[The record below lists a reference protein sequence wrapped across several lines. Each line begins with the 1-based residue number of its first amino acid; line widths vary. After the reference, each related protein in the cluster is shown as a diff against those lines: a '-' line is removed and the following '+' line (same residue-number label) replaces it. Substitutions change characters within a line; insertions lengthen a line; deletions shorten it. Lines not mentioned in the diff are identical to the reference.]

1 MGLPT
6 PSPRSVAGLLINE
19 GIFGGSQSEPSP
31 DDVARLRRRFDE
43 AMAALH
49 ACDRAHRLSMGR
61 RPAALIYRLV
71 CVDEDARD
79 WPDDDIGNLR
89 VGLNALAG
97 VFRLKAA

>member
-6 PSPRSVAGLLINE
+6 PSRRSAAGRLINE
-19 GIFGGSQSEPSP
+19 GEFGGSESEPSP
-31 DDVARLRRRFDE
+31 KDVARLRRRFDD
-43 AMAALH
+43 AMAVLD

-71 CVDEDARD
+71 CVDEDAGD
-79 WPDDDIGNLR
+79 WLDDDIGNLR

-97 VFRLKAA
+97 VFRLKVS

>member
-1 MGLPT
+1 
-6 PSPRSVAGLLINE
+6 VAGLLINE
-19 GIFGGSQSEPSP
+19 GIFGGSDYEPSA

-43 AMAALH
+43 AMAALD

-89 VGLNALAG
+89 LGLNALAG
-97 VFRLKAA
+97 VFRLRAA

>member
-1 MGLPT
+1 
-6 PSPRSVAGLLINE
+6 
-19 GIFGGSQSEPSP
+19 
-31 DDVARLRRRFDE
+31 
-43 AMAALH
+43 MAALD

-71 CVDEDARD
+71 CVDEEAIG
-79 WPDDDIGNLR
+79 WPAEDIGNLR